1 MTEQQPSDKVP
12 EEEFDEISDLFFGKL
27 KSIRSFTSDGV
38 TKNLEDR
45 DEKFFNVLLKVYQEN
60 EMYTAWDK
68 DHREFLDNFEP
79 AHGQPRVQLKITN
92 WIQKL
97 PEILIL

>member
-79 AHGQPRVQLKITN
+79 AHG
-92 WIQKL
+92 
-97 PEILIL
+97 